1 MENNHWVTLMSKAQL
16 RIETLFVI
24 ISILLIGSAF
34 VLQRFDTIDEIYAS
48 GLFGLSF
55 LIGGFFKAKEG
66 VLDTIKDK
74 SLNVEILM
82 ILAAVGAFV
91 VGEFQEGAILI
102 LIFSVSGVLE
112 SYTTARSEKELTSL
126 LKLAPDMAIRLVDG
140 VEVEVEVSSIQ
151 VGDQVIVKVGQ
162 LIPVDGTIVTGQTS
176 IDESTITG
184 EFVPVSKRVSQS
196 VYAGS
201 INLESAIVVECTVD
215 PKQSVV
221 QKIIDFVAQ
230 AQASETT
237 SQTLIGRIEKIYV
250 YVVIALAITFM
261 VVPPL
266 FGWLSASDAFYR
278 GIIVLV
284 VGSPCALVASIT
296 PAMLAALSNGAK
308 QRILIKGGQPLEQL
322 LSIQAVV
329 FDKTGTITDGTPK
342 LMQMSPF
349 SEEDKVVIASM
360 EARSNH
366 PLAKAIV
373 TAMSEVT
380 PVVMETSELSGQGMS
395 GEHQSMEYHIGRFD
409 YPIPASLKEAI
420 QAQEALGYTVVTV
433 FKQRVCIGYLSLQD
447 QVRKGVAQTMD
458 ALHAK
463 GIRTIML
470 TGDNAPTAK
479 AIADRAHIQQVEAGL
494 FPEDKVAFIKTY
506 QARYGAVMMVGDGIN
521 DAPALATADVSVAMG
536 SATDVSLETSDIVL
550 MNNQLDSILKLF
562 RLSKRTR
569 RVTLQNVIFSVSVIA
584 VLMVSNVFGLIEL
597 PAGVVAHETSTI
609 LVILNSLRLLTP
621 VIK

>member
-1 MENNHWVTLMSKAQL
+1 MSKTQL
-16 RIETLFVI
+16 RLESLFVI
-24 ISILLIGSAF
+24 ISILFIATAF
-34 VLQRFDTIDEIYAS
+34 LFQRIEQMDEVVVS
-48 GLFGLSF
+48 SLFGASF
-55 LIGGFFKAKEG
+55 LIGGFFKAKQG
-66 VLDTIKDK
+66 VLDTIENKA
-74 SLNVEILM
+74 LNVEILM
-82 ILAAVGAFV
+82 ILAALGAFV

-112 SYTTARSEKELTSL
+112 SYTTARSEKELTGL
-126 LKLAPDMAIRLVDG
+126 LKLAPDLAIKFVDG
-140 VEVEVEVSSIQ
+140 VEEEVEVSSLV

-162 LIPVDGTIVTGQTS
+162 LIPVDGKIVSGQTS

-184 EFVPVSKRVSQS
+184 EFVPVSKAANQR

-201 INLESAIVVECTVD
+201 INLESAIIVECMVD

-221 QKIIDFVAQ
+221 QKIIDFVEQ
-230 AQASETT
+230 AQESQTK
-237 SQTLIGRIEKIYV
+237 SQTLIGKIEKVYV
-250 YVVIALAITFM
+250 YVVILLAVLFM
-261 VVPPL
+261 VVPPF
-266 FGWLSASDAFYR
+266 FGWLTQSEAFYR

-296 PAMLAALSNGAK
+296 PAMLASLSNAAK
-308 QRILIKGGQPLEQL
+308 QRILIKGGQPLENL

-342 LMQMSPF
+342 LIGMSEF
-349 SEEDKVVIASM
+349 SEADKIVIASM

-373 TAMSEVT
+373 LSMSQVT
-380 PVVMETSELSGQGMS
+380 PVAMEASELSGQGMS
-395 GEHQSMEYHIGRFD
+395 GTYQESEYHIGRFD
-409 YPIPASLKEAI
+409 YPMSDTLKQTI

-433 FKQRVCIGYLSLQD
+433 FKQQECIGYLALQD
-447 QVRKGVAQTMD
+447 QVRDGVAKTMD
-458 ALHAK
+458 ALHAQ

-479 AIADRAHIQQVEAGL
+479 AIASAAHIQEVQAGL
-494 FPEDKVAFIKTY
+494 FPQDKVTFIQEY
-506 QARYGAVMMVGDGIN
+506 QAKYGSVMMVGDGIN
-521 DAPALATADVSVAMG
+521 DAPALATANVSIAMG

-550 MNNQLDSILKLF
+550 MNNKLDNILTLF

-569 RVTLQNVIFSVSVIA
+569 RVTLQNVVFSTSVIA
-584 VLMVSNVFGLIEL
+584 LLMVSNVFGLIEL

-609 LVILNSLRLLTP
+609 LVILNSLRLLAP
-621 VIK
+621 VLK